1 MTDDSRQHLRE
12 VKELDELLQK
22 LFPISRSLSGLGNRE
37 TFRILKELIP
47 LELTEY
53 PSGTQV
59 YDWTIPEEWRIRDAW
74 IKSPDGERLVD
85 YQECNLHV
93 VGYSSPVRQRMQFA
107 DLAPHLH
114 CLESSPEA
122 IPYRTSYYQHNWGF
136 CVTAAQYKRLED
148 AQGPFEVCI
157 DSELKSDGAMTVGEL
172 CIAGESQAEYLVST
186 YCCHPAMANDNLSGL
201 LTATF
206 LARDLL
212 KKSKPQFSWRF
223 VFVPETIGAIAYLQH
238 NEATMKKLLGGLVIT
253 TCGGPGPLGYKET
266 FQGDHLVDRA
276 IRLAF
281 RDRKVEP
288 IRYPFAPD
296 GSDER
301 QYSSPG
307 FRIPVASV
315 TKDKYYEYSQYH
327 TSLDNLDFV
336 NGAQIAQSLA
346 IYRDV
351 IRVLDCNARY
361 CSTAPWGEP
370 QLSQRDLYP
379 ATGGSINQS
388 SATGSDVMTTDI
400 DAIMWVLFLSDSEY
414 DLVTI
419 AERADLEFARVV
431 GAVDRLIDVGL
442 LEKVSN

>member
-74 IKSPDGERLVD
+74 IKSPDGGRLVD

-93 VGYSSPVRQRMQFA
+93 VGYSSPVRQQMQFA
-107 DLAPHLH
+107 ELAPHLH
-114 CLESSPEA
+114 CLESNPEA
-122 IPYRTSYYQHNWGF
+122 IPYRTSYYQRNWGF
-136 CVTAAQYKRLED
+136 CVTATQYRKLESI
-148 AQGPFEVCI
+148 QGPFEVCI
-157 DSELKSDGAMTVGEL
+157 DSELKSDGSMTVGEL
-172 CIAGESQAEYLVST
+172 CISGESQDEYLVST

-212 KKSKPQFSWRF
+212 KKGKPQFSWRF

-238 NEATMKKLLGGLVIT
+238 NESIMKKLLGGLVVT

-266 FQGDHLVDRA
+266 FLGDHLVDRA

-281 RDRKVEP
+281 RDRKAEP
-288 IRYPFAPD
+288 IRYPFVPD

-336 NGAQIAQSLA
+336 NGAQIVQSLA

-351 IRVLDCNARY
+351 IRVLDGNARY

-379 ATGGSINQS
+379 ATGGGINQPS
-388 SATGSDVMTTDI
+388 STGWDGVTTDI
-400 DAIMWVLFLSDSEY
+400 DAIMWVLFLSDSES

-419 AERADLEFARVV
+419 AEQTGLVFDRVV
-431 GAVDRLIDVGL
+431 DAVNRLIDVGL
-442 LEKVSN
+442 LERVSK

>member
-136 CVTAAQYKRLED
+136 CVTAAQYKRLEG

-172 CIAGESQAEYLVST
+172 RIS
-186 YCCHPAMANDNLSGL
+186 
-201 LTATF
+201 
-206 LARDLL
+206 
-212 KKSKPQFSWRF
+212 
-223 VFVPETIGAIAYLQH
+223 
-238 NEATMKKLLGGLVIT
+238 
-253 TCGGPGPLGYKET
+253 
-266 FQGDHLVDRA
+266 
-276 IRLAF
+276 RLA
-281 RDRKVEP
+281 
-288 IRYPFAPD
+288 
-296 GSDER
+296 
-301 QYSSPG
+301 
-307 FRIPVASV
+307 
-315 TKDKYYEYSQYH
+315 
-327 TSLDNLDFV
+327 
-336 NGAQIAQSLA
+336 
-346 IYRDV
+346 
-351 IRVLDCNARY
+351 
-361 CSTAPWGEP
+361 
-370 QLSQRDLYP
+370 
-379 ATGGSINQS
+379 
-388 SATGSDVMTTDI
+388 
-400 DAIMWVLFLSDSEY
+400 
-414 DLVTI
+414 
-419 AERADLEFARVV
+419 
-431 GAVDRLIDVGL
+431 
-442 LEKVSN
+442 EKK